1 MKGENIMGK
10 TKQSLSSLNEYLFEQ
25 LERVTNTD
33 LEGEALDAEL
43 KRSQAVTGLASQI
56 VKSAGIQL
64 NAIKHAD
71 EMGYNAVAEKATTAM
86 LVDFE
91 EVKE

>member
-1 MKGENIMGK
+1 MGK
-10 TKQSLSSLNEYLFEQ
+10 TKQSLNSLNEYLFEQ

-91 EVKE
+91 EVKEVKE